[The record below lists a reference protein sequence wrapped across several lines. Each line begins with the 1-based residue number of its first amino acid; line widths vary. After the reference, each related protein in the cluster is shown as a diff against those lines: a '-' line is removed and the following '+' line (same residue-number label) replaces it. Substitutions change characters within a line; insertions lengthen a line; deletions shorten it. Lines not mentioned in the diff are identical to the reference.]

1 VQRRPDTQWNF
12 QTTDAESEA
21 CAEMG
26 SRESRRY
33 VDEGKVLKA
42 LLHRIKLIKLQADAT
57 SLQLNSGKQVPVDA
71 KQKDTHTR
79 VEIKIWDVICQLLC
93 LV

>member
-1 VQRRPDTQWNF
+1 
-12 QTTDAESEA
+12 
-21 CAEMG
+21 
-26 SRESRRY
+26 
-33 VDEGKVLKA
+33 
-42 LLHRIKLIKLQADAT
+42 
-57 SLQLNSGKQVPVDA
+57 LNAGKQVPVDA